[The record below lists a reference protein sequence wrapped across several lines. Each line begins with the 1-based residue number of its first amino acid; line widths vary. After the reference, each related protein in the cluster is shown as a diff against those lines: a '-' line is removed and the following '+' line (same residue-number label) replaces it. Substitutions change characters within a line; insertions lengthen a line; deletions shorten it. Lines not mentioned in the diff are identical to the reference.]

1 LILFHT
7 LCCTQD
13 QLIYSSHF
21 VFFHFAP
28 LVVVG
33 GANGIEFF
41 FGLVVLIQVFAQVL
55 IVASCCFNFI
65 VCY

>member
-1 LILFHT
+1 
-7 LCCTQD
+7 
-13 QLIYSSHF
+13 
-21 VFFHFAP
+21 

-55 IVASCCFNFI
+55 IVASCCFYLFCAR
-65 VCY
+65 VLFATGYGLV